1 MSIQAIRIHET
12 GGPSVLRLEDIGLA
26 DPGPGEVRVRHTAIG
41 LNFIDTYH
49 RSGLY
54 PVPLPSG
61 IGLEA
66 AGVVEALGEGVD
78 TLAEGDRVAYG
89 SGPLGAYSQA
99 HILPAGRV
107 ARIPDGVSDEQAA
120 ALMLK
125 GMTVRYL
132 FKDTYAV
139 KPGDT
144 ILFHA
149 AAGGVGQIACQWAKA
164 LGITLIGTAGSDEKC
179 EIARQK
185 GAAHTINYSREN
197 VVERVREITEGRGVP
212 VVYDGVGKDTFEI
225 SLDCLAP
232 RGLLATF
239 GNASGP
245 VTGVNLG
252 ILTQKGSLYV
262 TRPSL
267 MHYVASDKDLAANT
281 ADVFDAVARGAISI
295 DINQR
300 YALADAQKAHE
311 DLEARRTTGASVLV
325 P

>member
-12 GGPSVLRLEDIGLA
+12 GGPDVLRLDTVDLA
-26 DPGPGEVRVRHTAIG
+26 DPGPGQIRVRHTAIG
-41 LNFIDTYH
+41 VNFIDTYH

-54 PVPLPSG
+54 PLPLPSG

-66 AGVVEALGEGVD
+66 AGIVEAVGDGVT
-78 TLAEGDRVAYG
+78 TLQEGDRVAYG
-89 SGPLGAYSQA
+89 SGPIGAYSQA

-107 ARIPDGVSDEQAA
+107 AKIPDGVSDEQAA
-120 ALMLK
+120 ALLLK

-132 FKDTYAV
+132 FKDTYALQA
-139 KPGDT
+139 GDT

-149 AAGGVGQIACQWAKA
+149 AAGGVGQIACQWAA
-164 LGITLIGTAGSDEKC
+164 DMGVTLIGTAGSDEKC

-212 VVYDGVGKDTFEI
+212 VVYDGVGKDTFEM

-232 RGLLATF
+232 RGLLVTF

-267 MHYVASDKDLAANT
+267 MHYVASDDDLAANT

-295 DINQR
+295 AINQR

-311 DLEARRTTGASVLV
+311 DLEGRRTTGASVLV

>member
-1 MSIQAIRIHET
+1 MSIEAIRIHET
-12 GGPSVLRLEDIGLA
+12 GGPDVMRLDTVDLA
-26 DPGPGEVRVRHTAIG
+26 DPGPGQIRVRHTAIG
-41 LNFIDTYH
+41 VNFIDTYH

-54 PVPLPSG
+54 PLPLPSG

-66 AGVVEALGEGVD
+66 AGIVEAVGDGVT
-78 TLAEGDRVAYG
+78 TLKDGDRVAYG
-89 SGPLGAYSQA
+89 SGPIGAYSQA

-132 FKDTYAV
+132 FKDTYAL
-139 KPGDT
+139 KAGDT

-149 AAGGVGQIACQWAKA
+149 AAGGVGQIACQWAA
-164 LGITLIGTAGSDEKC
+164 DMGVSLIGTAGSDEKC

-185 GAAHTINYSREN
+185 GAAHVINYSREN

-267 MHYVASDKDLAANT
+267 MHYVASDEDLAANT

-300 YALADAQKAHE
+300 YALADAQKAHQ
-311 DLEARRTTGASVLV
+311 DLEGRRTTGASVLV

>member
-12 GGPSVLRLEDIGLA
+12 GGPDVMRLDTVDLA
-26 DPGPGEVRVRHTAIG
+26 EPGPGQVRVRHTAIG
-41 LNFIDTYH
+41 VNFIDTYH

-54 PVPLPSG
+54 PLPLPSG

-66 AGVVEALGEGVD
+66 AGIVEVVGDGVT
-78 TLAEGDRVAYG
+78 TLKEGDRVAYG
-89 SGPLGAYSQA
+89 SGPIGAYSQA

-107 ARIPDGVSDEQAA
+107 AKIPDGVSDEQAA

-132 FKDTYAV
+132 FKDTYAL
-139 KPGDT
+139 KAGDT

-149 AAGGVGQIACQWAKA
+149 AAGGVGQIACQWAA
-164 LGITLIGTAGSDEKC
+164 DMGVTLIGTAGSDEKC

-185 GAAHTINYSREN
+185 GAAHVINYSREN

-212 VVYDGVGKDTFEI
+212 VVYDGVGKDSFEI

-267 MHYVASDKDLAANT
+267 MHYVASDEDLAANT

-311 DLEARRTTGASVLV
+311 DLEGRRTTGASVLV

>member
-12 GGPSVLRLEDIGLA
+12 GGPDVLRVENVDLP
-26 DPGPGEVRVRHTAIG
+26 DPAPGEIRVRHTAIG

-66 AGVVEALGEGVD
+66 AGIVEALGEGVD

-149 AAGGVGQIACQWAKA
+149 AAGGVGQIACQWARA
-164 LGITLIGTAGSDEKC
+164 LGVSLIGTAGSDEKC

-197 VVERVREITEGRGVP
+197 VVERVREITGGRGVP
-212 VVYDGVGKDTFEI
+212 VVYDGVGKDTFEM

-245 VTGVNLG
+245 VTGVDLG

-267 MHYVASDKDLAANT
+267 MHYVASDADLAANT

>member
-12 GGPSVLRLEDIGLA
+12 GGPGVLRFEDVDLP
-26 DPGPGEVRVRHTAIG
+26 DPGPGEIRVRHTAIG
-41 LNFIDTYH
+41 VNFIDTYH

-107 ARIPDGVSDEQAA
+107 ARIPDGVSEEQAA

-132 FKDTYAV
+132 FKDTYPV

-164 LGITLIGTAGSDEKC
+164 LGVSLIGTAGSDEKC

-197 VVERVREITEGRGVP
+197 VVERVREITGGRGVP
-212 VVYDGVGKDTFEI
+212 VVYDGVGKDTFEM

-267 MHYVASDKDLAANT
+267 MHYVASDADLAANT

>member
-12 GGPSVLRLEDIGLA
+12 GGPDVMRLDTVDLA
-26 DPGPGEVRVRHTAIG
+26 EPGPGQVRVRHTAIG
-41 LNFIDTYH
+41 VNFIDTYH

-54 PVPLPSG
+54 PLPLPSG

-66 AGVVEALGEGVD
+66 AGIVEAVGDGVTKLKD
-78 TLAEGDRVAYG
+78 GDRVAYG
-89 SGPLGAYSQA
+89 SGPIGAYSQA

-132 FKDTYAV
+132 FKDTYAL
-139 KPGDT
+139 KAGDT

-149 AAGGVGQIACQWAKA
+149 AAGGVGQIACQWAA
-164 LGITLIGTAGSDEKC
+164 DMGVTLIGTAGSDEKC
-179 EIARQK
+179 EIARQR
-185 GAAHTINYSREN
+185 GAAHVINYSREN

-212 VVYDGVGKDTFEI
+212 VVYDGVGKDTFEM

-267 MHYVASDKDLAANT
+267 MHYVASDEDLAANT

-300 YALADAQKAHE
+300 YALADAQKAHQ
-311 DLEARRTTGASVLV
+311 DLEGRRTTGASVLV

>member
-12 GGPSVLRLEDIGLA
+12 GGPSVLRLEDIDLA

-107 ARIPDGVSDEQAA
+107 ARIPERVSDEQAA

-295 DINQR
+295 DVNQR

-311 DLEARRTTGASVLV
+311 DLEGRRTTGASVLV